1 MLTNQQKG
9 NKTMKTLTQSAQ
21 VNKLLKAK
29 AKQLNLNV
37 TGHSKNFSMG
47 CSVTIKVLN
56 GSDEALNQLKEYSYQ
71 FEYGKFDGMT
81 DMYEITNNRDDI
93 PQTKYLFINDDR
105 ATVIMQ
111 SYDQN
116 IFRSEK
122 KWLWFDN
129 ELRWYE
135 WLKQIKQEYQTNWQD
150 GLKQVMEGKVS
161 KYKILN
167 A

>member
-1 MLTNQQKG
+1 
-9 NKTMKTLTQSAQ
+9 
-21 VNKLLKAK
+21 
-29 AKQLNLNV
+29 
-37 TGHSKNFSMG
+37 
-47 CSVTIKVLN
+47 
-56 GSDEALNQLKEYSYQ
+56 
-71 FEYGKFDGMT
+71 MT
-81 DMYEITNNRDDI
+81 DMYEVTNNRDDI

>member
-1 MLTNQQKG
+1 
-9 NKTMKTLTQSAQ
+9 
-21 VNKLLKAK
+21 
-29 AKQLNLNV
+29 
-37 TGHSKNFSMG
+37 
-47 CSVTIKVLN
+47 
-56 GSDEALNQLKEYSYQ
+56 
-71 FEYGKFDGMT
+71 
-81 DMYEITNNRDDI
+81 MYEVTNNRDDI
-93 PQTKYLFINDDR
+93 PQTKYLFIDDDR

>member
-1 MLTNQQKG
+1 
-9 NKTMKTLTQSAQ
+9 
-21 VNKLLKAK
+21 
-29 AKQLNLNV
+29 
-37 TGHSKNFSMG
+37 
-47 CSVTIKVLN
+47 
-56 GSDEALNQLKEYSYQ
+56 
-71 FEYGKFDGMT
+71 MT